1 MALYLLSN
9 IRAQY
14 PEAKLGIMV
23 ASRGGMLRDLLA
35 AYPWIEVVEANRRN
49 PASLLRLWR
58 EWRGSDLVVTQYGG
72 KHGGSFSLPSK
83 LVARILAKRGGLVG
97 FTDTAAR
104 LNARVYDHL
113 LPVRPDKAVAEHERE
128 ALRAAGLSVPLPYP
142 EFAPVRKNGVPEH
155 YGIRAPYAILHVF
168 AGNRGRSLSPARSR
182 ELLTELRKAAPDVS
196 YVVSAGPADGEDARK
211 IADGLGTVVQAPL
224 QDIANLIAESRF
236 VVSVDTGVA
245 HISAQMGKPL
255 IVLATCLGPNWWFP
269 EQYGPRSAKAFVN
282 NPKACESG
290 HIYVDYPPCINDF
303 NARAVAQAATSITV
317 ARTS

>member
-23 ASRGGMLRDLLA
+23 ASRGGMIRELLA

-49 PASLLRLWR
+49 PASLWKLWR
-58 EWRGSDLVVTQYGG
+58 QWRGSDLVVTQYGG

-83 LVARILAKRGGLVG
+83 LVARVLAKRGGLVG
-97 FTDTAAR
+97 FTDASPR
-104 LNARVYDHL
+104 LNALLYDHL
-113 LPVRPDKAVAEHERE
+113 LPIRPDRAVAEHERE
-128 ALRAAGLSVPLPYP
+128 ALQVAGLSVPVAYP
-142 EFAPVRKNGVPEH
+142 VFEYEK
-155 YGIRAPYAILHVF
+155 RAEMAKRYALTGPYAIVHVF
-168 AGNRGRSLSPARSR
+168 AGNRGRSLSPARAR
-182 ELLTELRKAAPDVS
+182 ELLGELRKAAPDVS
-196 YVVSAGPADGEDARK
+196 YVVSAGPADGEDART

-224 QDIANLIAESRF
+224 QDMANLIAGSRF
-236 VVSVDTGVA
+236 VVSVDTGIA

-255 IVLATCLGPNWWFP
+255 IVLATCLGPNWWFQ
-269 EQYGPRSAKAFVN
+269 EQYGPRSAKAFIN

-303 NARAVAQAATSITV
+303 DVRDIAVKAAQL
-317 ARTS
+317 R